1 MKMGQIVAWE
11 MAALYGHTGEF
22 FGGQEQWSF
31 YVEHYLA
38 ANSVMDG
45 KHAIFLFVI
54 GPRAYSY
61 WADFLCQKSLGI
73 RHVHLQMRMCWLA
86 DVNIYQH
93 LLRFIVPKKK
103 KEEKIKHKERKTTCS
118 NNFQIRQKLHLTLI
132 TTYQAVGSGNV
143 LRNHSANTGGCLWNN
158 ICITILIPH
167 SVL

>member
-1 MKMGQIVAWE
+1 
-11 MAALYGHTGEF
+11 MAALYGHIGEF

-31 YVEHYLA
+31 YVEHYL

-61 WADFLCQKSLGI
+61 WADFLCQKSQGI
-73 RHVHLQMRMCWLA
+73 RHVHVQMRMCWLA

-103 KEEKIKHKERKTTCS
+103 KRGK
-118 NNFQIRQKLHLTLI
+118 N
-132 TTYQAVGSGNV
+132 
-143 LRNHSANTGGCLWNN
+143 
-158 ICITILIPH
+158 
-167 SVL
+167 